1 MTDLARHLDR
11 ALNELDISSNVP
23 LPLDSSIPI
32 EPQAFFSDFSTI
44 THPRTG
50 EKVKALTSYQQ
61 AVWKA
66 IFTHNKVLCIKGQK
80 IGLSS
85 ALLMAA
91 FQLTVLPSTV
101 KQSCRGKQI
110 LILAQTVTHAE
121 QHLRDL
127 RKFIINSP
135 KYAPFLITKQ
145 GTDELFADEATKT
158 SAIYIRNPDHPL
170 QPTTVLA
177 LGITNAGTILSWK
190 NVKHVHLSDVSETDG
205 DYAEGIDNAQTRLIN
220 TGGSCVLESPPSRQP
235 TGKLF
240 DMYQQFNDKPWVD
253 GAFKVFTLP
262 STLAV
267 DAGLI
272 LQKDLDAEKVNLG
285 INYARKYEAVFMA
298 GSGNIFESKMVDLCT
313 QEYPLEMGEGKKVL
327 ALDPAFGSS
336 KYAVIGAER
345 VGDLIYIR
353 YAKQFERPSPTAM
366 TKFVADLF
374 HRYRYKTALC
384 DSAHTG
390 IVKDLNSGSEG
401 RLPVYTEPINFRQE
415 LDRMV
420 PVAARAVN
428 TGKVRIH
435 PTFRELILQLKA
447 CVYNQNNHPDKKKLT
462 FDLGDAFLM
471 TMLHLRD
478 SDGVGFAYQP
488 PDYEPPREEWK
499 PIASGD
505 GGIRFMGWDD

>member
-1 MTDLARHLDR
+1 MGKGIQR
-11 ALNELDISSNVP
+11 ALDDVDLSTTIP
-23 LPLDSSIPI
+23 LPPDESIPL

-44 THPRTG
+44 NHPRTG
-50 EKVKALTSYQQ
+50 EKVKELTQYQQ
-61 AVWKA
+61 EVWKA

-91 FQLTVLPSTV
+91 FQLAVLPSTV

-158 SAIYIRNPDHPL
+158 SAIYIRNPDSPH
-170 QPTTVLA
+170 QPTTILA

-220 TGGSCVLESPPSRQP
+220 TGGSCVLESPPSREP
-235 TGKLF
+235 SGKLF

-267 DAGLI
+267 EAGLI

-298 GSGNIFESKMVDLCT
+298 GSGNIFEARMVDLCT
-313 QEYPLEMGEGKKVL
+313 QEYPLEMGDGKKVL

-336 KYAVIGAER
+336 KYAVVGAEK
-345 VGDLIYIR
+345 VGDYIYIR

-366 TKFVADLF
+366 TKFVVDLF
-374 HRYRYKTALC
+374 HRYHYKTALC

-390 IVKDLNSGSEG
+390 IVKDLNNGGEN
-401 RLPVYTEPINFRQE
+401 RLPCYTEPINFRQE

-420 PVAARAVN
+420 PVAAQAVN

-435 PTFRELILQLKA
+435 PSFRELILQLKA
-447 CVYNQNNHPDKKKLT
+447 VTYNQNNHPDKKRLT

-471 TMLHLRD
+471 CMLQLRD
-478 SDGVGFAYQP
+478 GDGAAGCYQI
-488 PDYEPPREEWK
+488 PDYEPKEEPIK
-499 PIASGD
+499 PIASSGS
-505 GGIRFMGWDD
+505 GIRFVGWD